1 MSESNHPHIEK
12 DVSHENASAA
22 ASTLQDQKL
31 LRAALLIWASA
42 LPAVSYLL
50 ACANEGA
57 FFGNNP
63 VWELLR
69 GTGEGTR

>member
-1 MSESNHPHIEK
+1 MSESNIPQVQK

-22 ASTLQDQKL
+22 ASTPQDQKSF
-31 LRAALLIWASA
+31 RAALLKWASA
-42 LPAVSYLL
+42 LPAVSYVL

-63 VWELLR
+63 IWELLR
-69 GTGEGTR
+69 GTGEGGN

>member
-1 MSESNHPHIEK
+1 MSESNHQHIRK

-22 ASTLQDQKL
+22 ASTPQDQKS
-31 LRAALLIWASA
+31 LRAALLKWASA

-69 GTGEGTR
+69 GTGEGGN

>member
-1 MSESNHPHIEK
+1 MSQSNHPYIQK
-12 DVSHENASAA
+12 DVAHENASAA
-22 ASTLQDQKL
+22 ASTPQDQMS
-31 LRAALLIWASA
+31 LRAALLKWASA

-50 ACANEGA
+50 ACSNEGA
-57 FFGNNP
+57 FFGHNP